1 MSDKYDIAVIG
12 AGPGGYTAA
21 IRAAQLGAKVAL
33 IEKGEVGG
41 TCLNRGCIPI
51 KSLFASIELYSKVK
65 TADKLGIKIKDYSI
79 DYPAV
84 IDRKD
89 KIVDRLKKGVLYLLK
104 ENKIELIKGDGIVK
118 SPGEIEV
125 SGKKIESEK
134 IIIATGSRP
143 VEIPGYKI
151 DKKKIVTSDEIFD
164 IRSIPKNIDIIGAGV
179 IGLQFATIF
188 NEIGSKVTVF
198 ELANQVLPGEDG
210 EIASALTR
218 ALNKK
223 GIEINTGV
231 KLEKPREVELTLV
244 AVGRS
249 PDKNSFS
256 GVNLNCAKNFI
267 IVNEKMEASI
277 PGIYA
282 VGDITGKVLLAHV
295 ASAQG
300 KVAAEVACGKD
311 ISMDYTSVP
320 RCIYTLPEV
329 SAVGLTEE
337 KAKEQGLKY
346 KVGKFPFQA
355 LGKAQAIGEKEGFVK
370 VIAEEGTDKLLGVH
384 IIGPQATNLI
394 QEAVEVIKLG
404 GKSSDI
410 AWAIHAHPT
419 LSEAVME
426 AAENIFGKAIH
437 ILNK

>member
-1 MSDKYDIAVIG
+1 V
-12 AGPGGYTAA
+12 
-21 IRAAQLGAKVAL
+21 
-33 IEKGEVGG
+33 
-41 TCLNRGCIPI
+41 
-51 KSLFASIELYSKVK
+51 
-65 TADKLGIKIKDYSI
+65 
-79 DYPAV
+79 
-84 IDRKD
+84 
-89 KIVDRLKKGVLYLLK
+89 
-104 ENKIELIKGDGIVK
+104 
-118 SPGEIEV
+118 
-125 SGKKIESEK
+125 
-134 IIIATGSRP
+134 
-143 VEIPGYKI
+143 
-151 DKKKIVTSDEIFD
+151 
-164 IRSIPKNIDIIGAGV
+164 
-179 IGLQFATIF
+179 
-188 NEIGSKVTVF
+188 
-198 ELANQVLPGEDG
+198 
-210 EIASALTR
+210 
-218 ALNKK
+218 
-223 GIEINTGV
+223 
-231 KLEKPREVELTLV
+231 
-244 AVGRS
+244 
-249 PDKNSFS
+249 
-256 GVNLNCAKNFI
+256 KNFI

-282 VGDITGKVLLAHV
+282 VGDITGKILLAHV

-300 KVAAEVACGKD
+300 KVAAEAACGKD
-311 ISMDYTSVP
+311 ISMDYASVP

-370 VIAEEGTDKLLGVH
+370 VIDEEGTDKLLGVH

-404 GKSSDI
+404 GRSSDI